1 MKKLILIIALVA
13 ITTMSFAQSC
23 SWGLTIGT
31 IGNDSK
37 FTGGMTNAAAIFD
50 HPTYDDV
57 SWGIIFRKTL
67 STHFNFETGF
77 KGVGLGF
84 QYGIAQNYSLLTP
97 WQHDNWNSASLMAV
111 QFPASLIWH
120 SNYNCCNNRLYIGVG
135 ASMVLVAKQ
144 NTSINTTTSPDVA
157 GNTNTSSYLDQ
168 TLQSNGAITFNA
180 HIVFGIEKL
189 LKSGRMLNVGVLLNG
204 GLSPLATSTVSYTA
218 ENQTYTHTFTNY
230 GNFAGLTASYF
241 FKPLGARKPSPK
253 AVEAAVSPAPYVK

>member
-1 MKKLILIIALVA
+1 MKKHILTIALAA
-13 ITTMSFAQSC
+13 ITTISFAQSW

-50 HPTYDDV
+50 HPTYGSD
-57 SWGIIFRKTL
+57 SWGVIFRKTL

-97 WQHDNWNSASLMAV
+97 LQQDNWNQASLMTV
-111 QFPASLIWH
+111 QLPASIIWN
-120 SNYNCCNNRLYIGVG
+120 SNYNCCNRRWYVGVG
-135 ASMVLVAKQ
+135 ASVVLVAKQ
-144 NTSINTTTSPDVA
+144 NTTINTAISPDAA

-168 TLQSNGAITFNA
+168 TLQSNGVLAFNA
-180 HIVFGIEKL
+180 HIVFGVEKL
-189 LKSGRMLNVGVLLNG
+189 LKSGRMLNVGVWLNG
-204 GLSPLATSTVSYTA
+204 GLSPLATSTVTYTA